1 MQKLDTADMHPT
13 ALLPSNRA
21 IDTAVKGP
29 SQPETP
35 DRPRTV
41 GRTRRVSMLASMPY
55 HALRPPVVHSAYGA
69 SQRVLV
75 DVLLG
80 GRSVCPSSPFRKVY
94 AVYNTCG
101 TRKRGPSATAR

>member
-21 IDTAVKGP
+21 IDTAVKLAAMVPPRQLEPGP

-41 GRTRRVSMLASMPY
+41 GRTRRVSMLASMPVDGCT
-55 HALRPPVVHSAYGA
+55 AGSSACSEAA
-69 SQRVLV
+69 SHV
-75 DVLLG
+75 
-80 GRSVCPSSPFRKVY
+80 
-94 AVYNTCG
+94 
-101 TRKRGPSATAR
+101 